1 MPIINDTN
9 RIAILL
15 YTSFLLLSSLIP
27 GGPIETRSFSHID
40 SEVLLAFNTFLTL
53 VALGSAITA
62 VLVWKRLQYSYILSA
77 FFAISYFTVYALDL
91 TTVFPVSPDS
101 MPTSLLTIE
110 VIGLAVSITLF
121 LLSIKEIMQ
130 KKESSLKP
138 EINRK
143 ALAVTGL
150 ILIPIGTFIIIFAT
164 FSAKF

>member
-62 VLVWKRLQYSYILSA
+62 VLVWKRLQY
-77 FFAISYFTVYALDL
+77 
-91 TTVFPVSPDS
+91 
-101 MPTSLLTIE
+101 
-110 VIGLAVSITLF
+110 
-121 LLSIKEIMQ
+121 
-130 KKESSLKP
+130 
-138 EINRK
+138 
-143 ALAVTGL
+143 
-150 ILIPIGTFIIIFAT
+150 
-164 FSAKF
+164 